1 MTILENIAR
10 FEHRLRG
17 LMGILP
23 PASGVRVFSAGRT
36 AFAKRF
42 ALDMPTRSFV
52 PPADLGVTAWGLRF
66 RMPIWNAAGM
76 FKKGE
81 GYEVVSRQGAGAY
94 VAGTT
99 TSRIRSGNVRN
110 GVTWPAIP
118 YAHSHAGSNW
128 MGLPNEG
135 HATVAKRL
143 SGLQRVEGCPV
154 GASVSAEPGLEES
167 LALPELLDGL
177 AIYADADVDYIELNE
192 SCPNVPGHHGAAV
205 LDDALLRRLDT
216 IAVRFLAHRTRR
228 LPVVVKL
235 STDTNIA
242 QIPELVQVLV
252 ERGFD
257 GIILGNTSTRYSD
270 LRPLIDERDREL
282 YDHFNSTYGGGLSGA
297 PLRNDSL
304 LACSA
309 AVDAMN
315 QLAPSHE
322 FHVIRCGGIATAD
335 DILASRLV
343 GVMLNQW
350 YVGYFEAFGRVGH
363 NVYGDV
369 VSRMRDKR

>member
-1 MTILENIAR
+1 MTLVEYIAR

-17 LMGILP
+17 LVGFMP
-23 PASGVRVFSAGRT
+23 PAFGVRVFSAGRT

-42 ALDMPTRSFV
+42 ARDVPQQSFV
-52 PPADLGVTAWGLRF
+52 PPDDLGATAWGLRF
-66 RMPIWNAAGM
+66 RLPLWNAAGM

-81 GYEVVSRQGAGAY
+81 GYDVVSRQGAGAY

-99 TSRIRSGNVRN
+99 TSRVRIGNVRN
-110 GVTWPAIP
+110 EVTWPAITYP
-118 YAHSHAGSNW
+118 HSHAGSNW

-143 SGLQRVEGCPV
+143 SGLQRVDGCPV

-167 LALPELLDGL
+167 RALPELLDGL
-177 AIYADADVDYIELNE
+177 AVYADAGVDYIELNE

-205 LDDALLRRLDT
+205 LDDSLLRRLDT
-216 IAVRFLAHRTRR
+216 VAVRFLAHRNRS

-235 STDTNIA
+235 STDTSLT

-257 GIILGNTSTRYSD
+257 GIILGNTSTRYAE
-270 LRPLIDERDREL
+270 LRPLIDEQDRAL
-282 YDHFNSTYGGGLSGA
+282 FDYFTTTYGGGLSGA

-304 LACSA
+304 LACA
-309 AVDAMN
+309 TAIDALN
-315 QLAPSHE
+315 QIAPSHE
-322 FHVIRCGGIATAD
+322 FHVIRCGGVATAND
-335 DILASRLV
+335 VLASQRI
-343 GVMLNQW
+343 GVKLNQW

-369 VSRMRDKR
+369 VSRMRDSR

>member
-1 MTILENIAR
+1 MTLLENIAR
-10 FEHRLRG
+10 LENRLRG
-17 LMGILP
+17 LIGALP
-23 PASGVRVFSAGRT
+23 VSMAVRTFSAGRT
-36 AFAKRF
+36 AFATRF
-42 ALDMPTRSFV
+42 ARDVPKESFIPPT
-52 PPADLGVTAWGLRF
+52 DLGVSAWGLRF
-66 RMPIWNAAGM
+66 QLPLWNAAGM

-81 GYEVVSRQGAGAY
+81 GYAVVSRQGAGAY

-99 TSRIRSGNVRN
+99 TSRVRTGNVRN

-135 HATVAKRL
+135 HDAVAKRL
-143 SGLQRVEGCPV
+143 SMLQRVDGCPV
-154 GASVSAEPGLEES
+154 GASVSAEPGLDEQH
-167 LALPELLDGL
+167 ALPELLDGL
-177 AIYADADVDYIELNE
+177 TAYADAGVDYIELNE
-192 SCPNVPGHHGAAV
+192 SCPNVPGHHSASV

-216 IAVRFLAHRTRR
+216 IAVKFLAHRTRQ

-257 GIILGNTSTRYSD
+257 GIILGNTSTRYSE
-270 LRPLIDERDREL
+270 LRPHIDERDRDL
-282 YDHFNSTYGGGLSGA
+282 YDHFTTTFGGGLSGA

-304 LACSA
+304 LACST

-315 QLAPSHE
+315 ALAPSHE
-322 FHVIRCGGIATAD
+322 FHVIRCGGVATAD

-363 NVYGDV
+363 TVYGDV
-369 VSRMRDKR
+369 VSRVRDKR